1 MVATSMSAIVAV
13 VIVSVL
19 AIARRAIVAII
30 TRVRVRQSL
39 SHSKEGNGNNGQEA
53 DKLEHVGGVGV
64 CLQRS
69 EQNDSLGV
77 KVSLIYTIILLA
89 CGVYIEKEK
98 PLGKDTNKEVAD
110 NREISIRRFFLL

>member
-19 AIARRAIVAII
+19 AIAIITIVAII

-53 DKLEHVGGVGV
+53 DKLEHVGGVSVFDCADGKRI
-64 CLQRS
+64 CSFWLDG
-69 EQNDSLGV
+69 EL
-77 KVSLIYTIILLA
+77 
-89 CGVYIEKEK
+89 YI
-98 PLGKDTNKEVAD
+98 PM
-110 NREISIRRFFLL
+110 